1 MSSYCKLKY
10 YSSDVF
16 SKCVTSKI
24 LKMLSED
31 NDDYTTFK
39 SIINDNI

>member
-1 MSSYCKLKY
+1 
-10 YSSDVF
+10 VF

-31 NDDYTTFK
+31 NDDYKTFK
-39 SIINDNI
+39 EIINDNQFIEMGDIDE